1 MRAYKK
7 LTQRDI
13 DTAKPGLREYTHW
26 DFQLPGF
33 GLRVR
38 PSGARAYVLVYRTS
52 GRKQRR
58 FTIGKPNIFT
68 LEQARKKAREV
79 AHDAALGFDP
89 AASKAKARRTTVETV
104 YSQYD
109 DLRVSGFSD
118 GHQVRVRGIF
128 RSDVMPKLGEKP
140 IGAVTR
146 SDVRDLTD
154 RKIANGKKAMAN
166 NIHRVMSA
174 FLSWC
179 VDRELIEVNPLYGSD
194 LPHRH
199 RSRDRYLTR
208 EELVIIWRA
217 CDQLDPRWRAAIR
230 LLILT
235 GQRRSEVLG
244 AEIKEF
250 NLAAQRWAIP
260 AERTKNG
267 FNHTVHLSPL
277 ALATIEELSLASGQ
291 QFLFQSYTTRQ
302 PRPVAETN
310 SSIRK
315 LKRLVPVQNWRM
327 HDLRRSVA
335 THMAKLEVLPHIVE
349 VVLNHRSGF
358 RSGVAAIY
366 NRYQY
371 EKEARDALDLWANTL
386 KEWIEYSPPDAMTS
400 IVGDEE
406 IVL

>member
-1 MRAYKK
+1 MRAYRK

-13 DTAKPGLREYTHW
+13 DSAKPGQREYTRW
-26 DFQLPGF
+26 DAQLPGF

-38 PSGARAYVLVYRTS
+38 PSGARAYVVIYRNA
-52 GRKQRR
+52 GRKLRR
-58 FTIGKPNIFT
+58 YTIGKPSVFT
-68 LEQARKKAREV
+68 LEEARKKARDI
-79 AHDAALGFDP
+79 AHDASNGFDP
-89 AASKAKARRTTVETV
+89 AASKAKARRTTVEVV

-109 DLRVSGFSD
+109 DLRVSRFSE
-118 GHQVRVRGIF
+118 GHQVRTRGIF
-128 RSDVMPKLGEKP
+128 RSEVIPKLGEKP
-140 IGAVTR
+140 IGAMTR
-146 SDVRDLTD
+146 SDVRSLTD
-154 RKIANGKKAMAN
+154 RKLVTGKKAMAN
-166 NIHRVMSA
+166 NIHRAMSA

-179 VDRELIEVNPLYGSD
+179 VDREFIEVNPLYGSD

-244 AEIKEF
+244 AEISEF
-250 NLAAQRWAIP
+250 NLVSRSWTIP
-260 AERTKNG
+260 PERSKNG
-267 FNHTVHLSPL
+267 FAHTVHLSPL
-277 ALATIEELSLASGQ
+277 ALATIEEVPRIKGQ

-302 PRPVAETN
+302 PRPVTETN

-315 LKRLVPVQNWRM
+315 LKGLVPVSNWRL

-335 THMAKLEVLPHIVE
+335 THMAKRQVQPHIIE

-358 RSGVAAIY
+358 RGGVGAIY

-371 EKEARDALDLWANTL
+371 DKEARDALDLWANTL
-386 KEWIEYSPPDAMTS
+386 KGWIEYSPPDAMTS